1 MPARY
6 LPLLVFLIHGLQA
19 QPCLSLSTGAV
30 AQDGT
35 ATLDLTLNSSLEPP
49 PASLQ
54 WTFLF
59 PSADINSL
67 IVDDGPATTAAGKTV
82 ICTENAGAYTC
93 LAVGKNAN
101 TIANGVIARV
111 TAVLAPSVAS
121 AVISIRDS
129 LGASASGD
137 FIPIASAGG
146 TITRAR
152 MSPDRRLHPP
162 LMRIAGRCLPQ

>member
-1 MPARY
+1 MQFVASRGKFHVTKFGI
-6 LPLLVFLIHGLQA
+6 L
-19 QPCLSLSTGAV
+19 GA
-30 AQDGT
+30 GR
-35 ATLDLTLNSSLEPP
+35 
-49 PASLQ
+49 
-54 WTFLF
+54 
-59 PSADINSL
+59 I
-67 IVDDGPATTAAGKTV
+67 GKV
-82 ICTENAGAYTC
+82 
-93 LAVGKNAN
+93 NAN

-111 TAVLAPSVAS
+111 TAVLTPSGAS